1 MDAMSELYTLK
12 EGSVKPLDQ
21 YLGAKVKNHFIE
33 SYDDLGMSRWSMLS
47 CIYVKRDVDDVESH
61 LNDIR
66 EQLSTKPTTM
76 MSSRYR
82 PEIDVIREL
91 DVKRATYFQGLIGVL
106 RWACELGCIYII
118 VPVALL
124 SSLLANPRE

>member
-1 MDAMSELYTLK
+1 M
-12 EGSVKPLDQ
+12 GVKPPDQ
-21 YLGAKVKNHFIE
+21 YLGAKVKCHFIK
-33 SYDDLGMSRWSMLS
+33 SYDDLGRLCWTMSSG
-47 CIYVKRDVDDVESH
+47 IYVKRDVDDVESH

-82 PEIDVIREL
+82 PEIDVSWEL
-91 DVKRATYFQGLIGVL
+91 DVKRVTYFQGLIGVL